1 MKLIVQVYEFSIY
14 YQFFLSKELVVILL
28 PGTTKPVFQSCI
40 RNGFLA
46 LMCVEICMFL
56 SDVLPISLLWPLC
69 LVVSIY
75 WRILLL
81 ALHVTLLHYLRP
93 SFTVLS
99 CVCVCVWFLLLSS
112 QLILHSSACSRQG
125 PPAAGPA
132 DLGEADQNPQHYS
145 THDTSYL
152 ITHNSKTR

>member
-81 ALHVTLLHYLRP
+81 ALHVTPLHYLRP

-99 CVCVCVWFLLLSS
+99 CVCVCVVPSPEQSDDSAFFSMQQTGATSCRPSWPWRSWPEPTALQYTWYKLSY
-112 QLILHSSACSRQG
+112 HS
-125 PPAAGPA
+125 
-132 DLGEADQNPQHYS
+132 
-145 THDTSYL
+145 
-152 ITHNSKTR
+152 